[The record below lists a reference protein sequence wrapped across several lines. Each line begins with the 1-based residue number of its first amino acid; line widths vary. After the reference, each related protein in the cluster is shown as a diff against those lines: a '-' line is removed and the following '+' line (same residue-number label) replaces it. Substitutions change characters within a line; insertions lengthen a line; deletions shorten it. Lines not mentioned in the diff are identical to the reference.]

1 MLCSFKGEVHS
12 LTKDIQ
18 KTQIKILK
26 ELTEIREKVK
36 RIEKKNMA
44 FFMNI
49 YV

>member
-1 MLCSFKGEVHS
+1 MLYSFKGEVHS

-36 RIEKKNMA
+36 GIEKKTWH
-44 FFMNI
+44 FS
-49 YV
+49 